1 MHHPAIQCTE
11 PEEVGEREGGKKGEG
26 GGEAGEGKRRDRERE
41 VGERGERGIHVAVVQ
56 CHISIPPHALCYLPL
71 GWCVQLCLFC
81 HQFEHMFPGGHDPA
95 GKQHPGTTKS
105 LITIAKH
112 TIRGKEDV
120 RVRRARGSSE

>member
-11 PEEVGEREGGKKGEG
+11 PEEVGEIGGEG
-26 GGEAGEGKRRDRERE
+26 GWKKKGGGGRQERERE
-41 VGERGERGIHVAVVQ
+41 EIEREGGERGIHVAVVQ

-81 HQFEHMFPGGHDPA
+81 HQFKHMFPGGHDPA